1 MRLNIGGL
9 PCLREPTATW
19 TKNEKKHN
27 TLNAMHSNA
36 TIHLP
41 SRIPVSCDS
50 EVSLSL
56 PFKAAAAAGIASG
69 VSFSAASVDASS
81 RQIKRQ
87 AMTALGGLDAWGH
100 RIVRSGA
107 GILYLW

>member
-1 MRLNIGGL
+1 
-9 PCLREPTATW
+9 
-19 TKNEKKHN
+19 
-27 TLNAMHSNA
+27 
-36 TIHLP
+36 
-41 SRIPVSCDS
+41 
-50 EVSLSL
+50 L

-69 VSFSAASVDASS
+69 VSFSAASVDDSS

-107 GILYLW
+107 GRLYLW